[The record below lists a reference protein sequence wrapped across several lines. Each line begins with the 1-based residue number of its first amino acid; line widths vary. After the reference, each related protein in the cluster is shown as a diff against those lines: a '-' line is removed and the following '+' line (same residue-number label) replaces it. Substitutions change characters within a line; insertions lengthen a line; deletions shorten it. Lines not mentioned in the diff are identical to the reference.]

1 MMPEMALNHKGSSM
15 KIKALLL
22 MSLLTTLAHGS
33 EVNELSERIST
44 AFKTELQDLPA
55 NEYNISF
62 MGQFTYRLTQE
73 GQPLGIPVFLSA
85 LAPHKWPEDFSSCE
99 TDKLSAVCDMAQYSM
114 NWYQESGPV
123 VRGNL
128 DIKAIIFPKCEKEFP
143 CPLLMSRSISVLLK

>member
-1 MMPEMALNHKGSSM
+1 MPEMAPLKGSFM
-15 KIKALLL
+15 KIKAVLL

-33 EVNELSERIST
+33 EVNELSERISN

-55 NEYNISF
+55 KEYNISF
-62 MGQFTYRLTQE
+62 MGQFTYRITPE

-85 LAPHKWPEDFSSCE
+85 LAHYKWPEDFSSCE
-99 TDKLSAVCDMAQYSM
+99 KDKLSVVCDMAQYSL

-128 DIKAIIFPKCEKEFP
+128 DIKAIIFSKCENTSP
-143 CPLLMSRSISVLLK
+143 CPLLMSRSISVPLKQ